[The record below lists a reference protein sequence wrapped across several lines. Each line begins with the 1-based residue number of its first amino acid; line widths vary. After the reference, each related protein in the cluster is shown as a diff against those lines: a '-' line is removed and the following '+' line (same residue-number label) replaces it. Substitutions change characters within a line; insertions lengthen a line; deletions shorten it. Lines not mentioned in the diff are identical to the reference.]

1 MVTLT
6 MAVLVVKWSPCSHS
20 TLTIR
25 VRIYIFLYISFTVRA
40 SLPLTVQWRSLSPF
54 YAPFFNS
61 FNTTKQNP
69 DRGDARER
77 GINIIKL
84 FLPLPNCFNLQNYGK
99 T

>member
-54 YAPFFNS
+54 YAPFVILL
-61 FNTTKQNP
+61 TRQN
-69 DRGDARER
+69 
-77 GINIIKL
+77 
-84 FLPLPNCFNLQNYGK
+84 K
-99 T
+99 TRTGVMQEKEGSIL